1 MLHETMTDV
10 SREVAPQG
18 FLAGNKSEAPSQLL
32 SHEVPGFSDLI
43 LAGVR
48 DKILHDEFP
57 GRNTSDCDRSF
68 YHWQDDLRE

>member
-1 MLHETMTDV
+1 MLHEAMTDV
-10 SREVAPQG
+10 GREVAPQG
-18 FLAGNKSEAPSQLL
+18 FLAGNKSETASQLL

-57 GRNTSDCDRSF
+57 GGNTGNCN
-68 YHWQDDLRE
+68 

>member
-18 FLAGNKSEAPSQLL
+18 FLAGDESKTASQLL
-32 SHEVPGFSDLI
+32 SHEVPSFSDLL

-48 DKILHDEFP
+48 DEILHDELP
-57 GRNTSDCDRSF
+57 GRDTGNCN
-68 YHWQDDLRE
+68 